1 MPLTRTLNIHAL
13 EVLCSIGAH
22 DHERSKKQRV
32 LIDITLS
39 LTPESE
45 PQDDSLTSTLDYD
58 KIRETIIAIA
68 TAQHYDLQET
78 LARALFDALTHI
90 DQVTSVTIK
99 TQKPDAYPDC
109 DSIAYTLATTD

>member
-45 PQDDSLTSTLDYD
+45 PQDDSLASALDYD
-58 KIRETIIAIA
+58 SIRETAIAIA
-68 TAQHYDLQET
+68 TARHYDLQET
-78 LARALFDALTHI
+78 LARALFDALTDI
-90 DQVTSVTIK
+90 KQVTGAVIK

-109 DSIAYTLATTD
+109 DSVAYTLSSIN